1 MHYQW
6 VIFDADETLFHFD
19 AAKGMSL
26 MFERM
31 GVPFSEQDYRDYQA
45 QNQPLWTALQNG
57 DITPEQ
63 LKHQRFAA
71 WAERLNTSTQAL
83 NSAFFVAMADICQ
96 FLPGAQT
103 LLERLHG
110 RVNMAIITNGF
121 TELQSMRLEKLN
133 ISRYFEP
140 IIISEQV
147 GVAKPDKAI
156 FDAAWQQMGQPDKR
170 EVLMVGDN
178 IQADIYGG
186 QQAGFD
192 TCWLNR
198 DSKEKPEHITPT
210 FEIDHLDSLTAR
222 FTAKL

>member
-1 MHYQW
+1 MRYQW

-63 LKHQRFAA
+63 LKHQRFET
-71 WAERLNTSTQAL
+71 WAKRLSKTTQEL
-83 NSAFFVAMADICQ
+83 NSAFFVAMADICE
-96 FLPGAQT
+96 FLPGAQH
-103 LLERLHG
+103 LLKSLHG
-110 RVNMAIITNGF
+110 QVNMAIITNGF
-121 TELQSMRLEKLN
+121 TELQSMRLKKLA
-133 ISRYFEP
+133 ITHYFDP

-147 GVAKPDKAI
+147 GVAKPDGAI
-156 FDAAWQQMGQPDKR
+156 FDAAWQAMGQPNKR

-178 IQADIYGG
+178 IQADIFGG
-186 QQAGFD
+186 HQAGFD

-198 DSKEKPEHITPT
+198 DQKEKPDHINPT
-210 FEIDHLDSLTAR
+210 FEIDHLACLTSRLTAE
-222 FTAKL
+222 F

>member
-71 WAERLNTSTQAL
+71 WAERLNTTTQAL
-83 NSAFFVAMADICQ
+83 NSSFFVAMADICQ

-103 LLERLHG
+103 LLEHLHG

-147 GVAKPDKAI
+147 GVAKPDRAI
-156 FDAAWQQMGQPDKR
+156 FEAAWQRMGQPDKR

-198 DSKEKPEHITPT
+198 DGKAKPDHITPT
-210 FEIDHLDSLTAR
+210 FEIDHLDRLTAR
-222 FTAKL
+222 FAAEL

>member
-71 WAERLNTSTQAL
+71 WAERLNTSTQVL